1 MDILSI
7 GGDPKKDGGAL
18 VRIDPESLISQF
30 KKVPMFVKV
39 CFAVVVMIGLLYY
52 LVFRPHL
59 YDSDSDKLGALVY
72 RTEKLHNQ
80 MENIQGF
87 LNSYNKVLTYLDLR
101 IRLQELSAEF
111 LQDQNEIILRYLEQS
126 SDKEDMP
133 YLLALRDAIER
144 SHRNEERIKSIN
156 KSLLTQDSVDVA
168 KTLEAIRIELMQL
181 RSKERIEE
189 TIK

>member
-30 KKVPMFVKV
+30 KKIPMFVKI
-39 CFAVVVMIGLLYY
+39 CFAIVVMTGLLYH
-52 LVFRPHL
+52 LVFRSHL
-59 YDSDSDKLGALVY
+59 FENDSDKLGVLVH
-72 RTEKLHNQ
+72 RTEKLQNQ

-87 LNSYNKVLTYLDLR
+87 LSSYNKVLNYLDLR

-144 SHRNEERIKSIN
+144 SHRNEERIKAIN
-156 KSLLTQDSVDVA
+156 KSLVTQDSVDV
-168 KTLEAIRIELMQL
+168 KRTLEAIKIELMQL
-181 RSKERIEE
+181 RSKEKLD